1 MVKAYSIDGVVPVVD
16 PTSFVH
22 PSAVLIGDVIIGP
35 GCYIGPGASLR
46 GDFGTIILAEG
57 CNVQDN
63 CIIHSFPKRETVLE
77 KDAHIGHGAIL
88 HCCQVRE
95 NALVG
100 MGAVV
105 MDDAEIGK
113 NSYVAAQA
121 FVPAGM
127 DVPAGHLAAGIPAKV
142 RREVSAEEIQWKSM
156 GTAEYQRLARRCLA
170 SMQEVEALSEIEP
183 NRPRLDMED
192 LPPLHVLKGR
202 S

>member
-1 MVKAYSIDGVVPVVD
+1 MVKVYSIDGVTPVVHPD
-16 PTSFVH
+16 TFVH

-46 GDFGTIILAEG
+46 GDFGRIVIASG
-57 CNVQDN
+57 SNVQDN
-63 CIIHSFPKRETVLE
+63 CIIHSFPKQETVLE
-77 KDAHIGHGAIL
+77 ENSHIGHGAIL

-105 MDDAEIGK
+105 MDDAEIGR

-127 DVPAGHLAAGIPAKV
+127 IIPEGHLAAGIPAKV
-142 RREVSAEEIQWKSM
+142 RREVSPEEIEWKKM
-156 GTAEYQRLARRCLA
+156 GTAEYQRLARRCLESIKEVDA
-170 SMQEVEALSEIEP
+170 LSEVEA
-183 NRPRLDMED
+183 NRPQLDMEE
-192 LPPLHVLKGR
+192 LPALHVLKGR
-202 S
+202 